1 MTTRLIMAILSNSLV
16 EAIIVAV
23 ILWGL
28 PKLGINIPLYG
39 LILICVA
46 FLIYAVLSYNI
57 GSRTLRKKPLPG
69 FTSMVGVEGQVVR
82 RLAPE
87 GLVRIEGELWNARG
101 ENGPIDAG
109 TDVIVV
115 SQSGLKVVVR
125 PKQRDN
131 PTEPENPS

>member
-1 MTTRLIMAILSNSLV
+1 MSTRLILAVLSNSLI

-23 ILWGL
+23 VLWGL
-28 PKLGINIPLYG
+28 PRLGINIPLYG

-46 FLIYAVLSYNI
+46 FLIYAVVSFNI

-69 FTSMVGVEGQVVR
+69 FTTMVGVEGQVVS

-87 GLVRIEGELWNARG
+87 GLVRIKGELWNARS
-101 ENGPIDAG
+101 ENGPIDVG

-115 SQSGLKVVVR
+115 SQSGLKVVVH
-125 PKQRDN
+125 PK
-131 PTEPENPS
+131 

>member
-1 MTTRLIMAILSNSLV
+1 MNTRLIMAILSNSLI

-23 ILWGL
+23 VLWGL
-28 PKLGINIPLYG
+28 PRLGVHMPLYG

-46 FLIYAVLSYNI
+46 FLIYAVISYNI

-69 FTSMVGVEGQVVR
+69 FTTMVGVEGQVVS

-87 GLVRIEGELWNARG
+87 GLVRIEGELWNARS

-109 TDVIVV
+109 IDVIVI
-115 SQSGLKVVVR
+115 SQNGLKLVVR
-125 PKQRDN
+125 PKQHYGTPDL
-131 PTEPENPS
+131 ENPS